1 MRWAAGWRWGMLLNM
16 DLSRSVASF
25 ASSSTLSM
33 ATADPSAKETPSS
46 ASTSAYSRSLGCKEH
61 GFAIRTETRSTD
73 AMHVRR
79 GVGGRIDLDRRADAD
94 EI

>member
-1 MRWAAGWRWGMLLNM
+1 MLLNM

-46 ASTSAYSRSLGCKEH
+46 ASTSAYSRSLGCKRARLRH
-61 GFAIRTETRSTD
+61 PAETRGSTD